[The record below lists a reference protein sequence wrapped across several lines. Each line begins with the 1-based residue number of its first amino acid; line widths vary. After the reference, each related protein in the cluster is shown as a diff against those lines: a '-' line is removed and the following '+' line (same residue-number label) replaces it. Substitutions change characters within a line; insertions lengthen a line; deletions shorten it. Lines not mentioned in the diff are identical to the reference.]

1 MRNAISAV
9 GRSIGRHRRAAA
21 ATVLAVAVGVAI
33 VTVNPWSVSSYSL
46 NSAGVWVQQAGGGQV
61 HRVDTSV
68 HAVDA
73 SVDEPKGAIVVQD
86 GQEALV
92 ADPTQLTPL
101 NSSTVVNGRATP
113 LGAAYPNVQ
122 PANGGVAL
130 GGGVLAVRGAD
141 HGATEVWVGTFDGST
156 ITLPPHPQITFAKT
170 DQSTVQIDVGRDGT
184 TVAYSD
190 NAHLLEQLVAG
201 ATTPS
206 PTTLEATNFTAPQ
219 LSVAD
224 GRGVVLFPAART
236 VDFGDGGSA
245 DVSSAGGSPEL
256 QAWSGTGTSV
266 GLSTDEGLYSVTEG
280 KGVERLQSVVANQPV
295 RPVVDARGCV
305 YGAWGSGSGTQI
317 SRVCPST
324 GSSVVATRTIVQ
336 TAAATSGFGSNCK
349 PSGLGFRGDALNPVL
364 ESADGCAFVAVGA
377 AFYAIPWSDV
387 TNTTGTQ
394 TAQIQPR
401 NPKAT
406 VTEIKVS
413 PVVLYARVGTDAFL
427 SVLASDYDTAGDQL
441 YVTGV
446 SPPAGAPVPVAPA
459 PAPDG
464 RTVTLDLRTG
474 SNALAGQQ
482 ITFTYTVANGRGQS
496 NTGAVTVNIIG
507 LHQAAAP
514 PVLLPGHDSP
524 VLYVAKGSSGT
535 YDVLKDWVSLDGMP
549 LSILDASVS
558 RGSSTTV
565 TWSSTGWIT
574 VNYDGTPN
582 TVVTVTVRGFD
593 NQTSTYAVTI
603 KDAGP
608 SAVCPDVVD
617 DVAEGTVGQQV
628 IVQPLKND
636 QDPSGSGLQL
646 GAVTPLSGGPT
657 PSVSNGVV
665 TFSAAAAAG
674 SWSYTY
680 EAKTNECPTGTLGY
694 IRIQIAASA
703 YPIATPFTVNV
714 PSGGAATVDVLIH
727 ATDPSGGVLAL
738 TDVTWTNEPGDA
750 ACSTQSPVCG
760 GVTSLIDHTG
770 QLRLVDSGG
779 PPGSVGI
786 LTYSVSN
793 ATGASTAQIFIVR
806 SVPAAGEPPLVC
818 HTMNATVAPG
828 GVVSVP
834 VLQQAWSSY
843 GRPIAVSIANVP
855 SYPPPSTAWTDGS
868 SIRYFAPSSASGR
881 VLIPFEVST
890 GDVSDG
896 TQDCFV
902 VVQVG
907 SNSTAPLDPQ
917 NLDVSVVVN
926 GSTTIPVPLTT
937 RYDGTPV
944 DPNGSSVD
952 LVGVSS
958 PPDSGKAVLGA
969 DGTSF
974 IYTNSGLQGT
984 DSFQYEVK
992 NQVGTVGTGTVHILV
1007 LPTSTKF
1014 APPVAAPDTY
1024 RLLPGSTV
1032 NLPVLDNDAD
1042 PQGRPLSVRVVPSSQ
1057 SASLGASAT
1066 PDGHDLHVSIPSS
1079 CAGKDAAGTCQ
1090 WVLQYQAVAGA
1101 ETSAPTTV
1109 TIQSAPSTGL
1119 PPVAHDV
1126 FVAYPKSGTTAS
1138 LSLASYVTNP
1148 GSGAVT
1154 FSLPFGPSTASV
1166 TASGAFRVTL
1176 QQTSE
1181 AVVYSATDPGTNLK
1195 ASGVIWVPGL
1205 VSQPPTLNPDT
1216 GPIKLN
1222 VHTRQV
1228 SVPVDL
1234 GQYLSV
1240 PQGAVLHVQ
1249 SCQTSDPQ
1257 DLTITPCQSLH
1268 ATLSADNSIATGI
1281 YTLDVTASASDA
1293 NGESS
1298 QVTLGIEVDVT
1309 GDTVI
1314 NVFSATVPVTLTDTT
1329 TSNPI
1334 DLFANVNCGGCQRG
1348 DLDFTAPSS
1357 TGPVTVQTTQEGSV
1371 ITLTASTGNKS
1382 DPSTVSL
1389 PVRVCPP
1396 NNSNGCKSFN
1406 VVVHLVPPTV
1416 TVSTTQCVLTI
1427 AVNQSGTCDLAQYV
1441 NASVSDGATVP
1452 TLKIGGV
1459 TGQLPGWTPSVS
1471 GLSLSI
1477 TPTTYSASPVTLTYA
1492 VSNSY
1497 DSSTTTGSVVIT
1509 TQAKPDAPGTPT
1521 LGPPP
1526 TKSGA
1531 NQIDVTWSAP
1541 SGNGLKI
1548 DSYTATATNTS
1559 SAGDVRTCK
1568 TSATTCTIGGLSPG
1582 SSYAVTVIATN
1593 SLGDSPASP
1602 QSQPFQT
1609 EDKPA
1614 QVQGVAVTPDNGD
1627 LAVNWIAAAVDPQRP
1642 VDTYTAT
1649 AMPGGA
1655 TCTSPG
1661 SGTTCSITSLANG
1674 TLYSVTVTATNS
1686 IGTSVASA
1694 PATGTPFTV
1703 PDPPTAVSASDPGF
1717 GETSTTVSWSKPG
1730 NDQGSQIISYAVAP
1744 SPSGPSCTVDPY
1756 PATTATC
1763 TGLTVTPSTTYTFTV
1778 TATNAGGPS
1787 VASSPSNQI
1796 ITSGYSNSG
1805 SAPTVTQ
1812 GPHATDPT
1820 VSWSGVQVTGSATVA
1835 GYTATATPGGATCST
1850 VAAAGGNV
1858 PTTCTLTGLTPGTT
1872 YSIAVTVN
1880 ISSAHCQG
1888 QSACTHPVGTA
1899 TTYWD
1904 PVAPAAVNATPGATT
1919 GSGVVVT
1926 WSAPASASGIDHY
1939 LVNAYSG
1946 GQAVGSG
1953 CTVAAGASLTCTL
1966 TSGLIAGTAY
1976 TFTVRA
1982 MPSFAQPGIAPLLSS
1997 ASITATAP

>member
-33 VTVNPWSVSSYSL
+33 VTVSPWSVSSYSL

-73 SVDEPKGAIVVQD
+73 SVDEPKGAVVVQD

-101 NSSTVVNGRATP
+101 NGATVVNGRATP
-113 LGAAYPNVQ
+113 LGAAYPSVQ
-122 PANGGVAL
+122 PDHGGVVL
-130 GGGVLAVRGAD
+130 GDGVLAVRGAE

-156 ITLPPHPQITFAKT
+156 ITLPPHPQIAFANT
-170 DQSTVQIDVGRDGT
+170 DQSTVQIDIGRDGT

-190 NAHLLEQLVAG
+190 NTHVLEQLVAG
-201 ATTPS
+201 ADA
-206 PTTLEATNFTAPQ
+206 PTSAILKAANFSAPQ

-224 GRGVVLFPAART
+224 GQGVVLFPEAKT
-236 VDFGDGGSA
+236 VDFGDGGSSDISA
-245 DVSSAGGSPEL
+245 AGGSPEL
-256 QAWSGTGTSV
+256 QAWNGTGTSV
-266 GLSTDEGLYSVTEG
+266 GLSSDEGLFSVTEG
-280 KGVERLQSVVANQPV
+280 KGVEHLESVVANAPV

-305 YGAWGSGSGTQI
+305 YGAWGSGAGTRM
-317 SRVCPST
+317 SRVCPSS
-324 GSSVVATRTIVQ
+324 GPSVVATRTILQ
-336 TAAATSGFGSNCK
+336 SASASSGFGPNCS

-364 ESADGCAFVAVGA
+364 LSADGCAFVAVGA
-377 AFYAIPWSDV
+377 AFFAIAWSDV
-387 TNTTGTQ
+387 TTSSGTQ
-394 TAQIQPR
+394 TQIQAR
-401 NPKAT
+401 DPKAA
-406 VTEIKVS
+406 VTEIHTS
-413 PVVLYARVGTDAFL
+413 PVDLYARVGTDAYL
-427 SVLASDYDTAGDQL
+427 PVLANDYDTAGDQL

-446 SPPAGAPVPVAPA
+446 SPAAGAPVPVAPA
-459 PAPDG
+459 PASDG
-464 RTVTLDLRTG
+464 RTVVLDLRTG
-474 SNALAGQQ
+474 SSALEGQVV
-482 ITFTYTVANGRGQS
+482 TFTYTVANGRGQS
-496 NTGAVTVNIIG
+496 NTGAVTVHIIG

-558 RGSSTTV
+558 RGSSSTV

-593 NQTSTYAVTI
+593 DQTSSYAVTV
-603 KDAGP
+603 KDVGP
-608 SAVCPDVVD
+608 APVCPDVVD
-617 DVAEGTVGQQV
+617 DVAAGTVGQPIV
-628 IVQPLKND
+628 VQPLKND

-646 GAVTPLSGGPT
+646 GAVTPLDGGPT
-657 PSVSNGVV
+657 PSVNNGAV
-665 TFSAAAAAG
+665 TFPPASAAR

-680 EAKTNECPTGTLGY
+680 VAKTNQCPTGSVGY
-694 IRIQIAASA
+694 IRTQVVATA

-714 PSGGAATVDVLIH
+714 PNGGAATVDVLDH

-738 TDVTWTNEPGDA
+738 TCVAWTNAPGDP
-750 ACSTQSPVCG
+750 ACSTQSPVFG

-770 QLRLVDSGG
+770 KLRLVDSGG

-806 SVPAAGEPPLVC
+806 TVPAAGEPLLVC

-834 VLQQAWSSY
+834 VLQQSWSSY
-843 GRPIAVSIANVP
+843 GRPITVSIPNVP

-881 VLIPFEVST
+881 ILIPFEVST
-890 GDVSDG
+890 GDVTDG

-907 SNSTAPLDPQ
+907 TNSSAALDPQ

-958 PPDSGKAVLGA
+958 PPNNGKAVLGA

-974 IYTNSGLQGT
+974 TYTNGGLQGLDT
-984 DSFQYEVK
+984 FQYEVK
-992 NQVGTVGTGTVHILV
+992 NQVGTVGTGTVNILV
-1007 LPTSTKF
+1007 LPTSTQF
-1014 APPVAAPDTY
+1014 APPVAAPDTF

-1042 PQGRPLSVRVVPSSQ
+1042 PQGRPLSVRVLPSSQ
-1057 SASLGASAT
+1057 STALGASAT
-1066 PDGHDLHVSIPSS
+1066 PDGLDLHVSIPSS
-1079 CAGKDAAGTCQ
+1079 CVAKDAAGNCH

-1101 ETSAPTTV
+1101 EASVPTTV
-1109 TIQSAPSTGL
+1109 TIQSAPSAGL
-1119 PPVAHDV
+1119 PPIAHDV

-1138 LSLASYVTNP
+1138 LSLASFVTNP

-1166 TASGAFRVTL
+1166 TSSGAFRVTL

-1181 AVVYSATDPGTNLK
+1181 AIVYTATDPGTNLK

-1205 VSQPPTLNPDT
+1205 VAQPPTLNPDQ

-1222 VHTRQV
+1222 VHTGQV

-1234 GQYLSV
+1234 GQYLSA
-1240 PQGAVLHVQ
+1240 PQGAVLQVQ
-1249 SCQTSDPQ
+1249 NCKPSDP
-1257 DLTITPCQSLH
+1257 DLTITSCQSLH
-1268 ATLSADNSIATGI
+1268 ATLTADNSIATGV
-1281 YTLDVTASASDA
+1281 YTLNVTASASDA
-1293 NGESS
+1293 NGVSN

-1314 NVFSATVPVTLTDTT
+1314 NVFNATVPVTLTDTT
-1329 TSNPI
+1329 SSNPI
-1334 DLFANVNCGGCQRG
+1334 DLFANVNCGGCQRV
-1348 DLDFTAPSS
+1348 DLNFTAPPSS
-1357 TGPVTVQTTQEGSV
+1357 GPVTVQATQGNSV
-1371 ITLTASTGNKS
+1371 ITLTANTGNKT
-1382 DPSTVSL
+1382 DNSTVTL

-1396 NNSNGCKSFN
+1396 SNSNGCKSFD
-1406 VVVHLVPPTV
+1406 VVAHLVPPTV
-1416 TVSTTQCVLTI
+1416 TVSTTQCVLTV
-1427 AVNQSGTCDLAQYV
+1427 AVNQSGTCDLTQYV
-1441 NASVSDGATVP
+1441 SASVSDGATAA

-1459 TGQLPGWTPSVS
+1459 TGQPPGWTPSVS

-1497 DSSTTTGSVVIT
+1497 DSSTTNGSVVIT
-1509 TQAKPDAPGTPT
+1509 TQAKPDAPGTPS

-1531 NQIDVTWSAP
+1531 NQIAVTWIAP
-1541 SGNGLKI
+1541 SGNGLPI

-1559 SAGDVRTCK
+1559 SPGDVRTCK
-1568 TSATTCTIGGLSPG
+1568 SSVNSCTIGGLSPG

-1593 SLGDSPASP
+1593 SLGDSPSSP
-1602 QSQPFQT
+1602 ESQAFQT

-1614 QVQGVAVTPDNGD
+1614 PVQGVTVTPDNGG
-1627 LAVNWIAAAVDPQRP
+1627 LAVSWNAAAVDPQRP

-1649 AMPGGA
+1649 ASPGGA
-1655 TCTSPG
+1655 SCTSPG
-1661 SGTTCSITSLANG
+1661 SAVTCSITSLSNG
-1674 TLYSVTVTATNS
+1674 TPYTVTVTATNS
-1686 IGTSVASA
+1686 IGTSTASA
-1694 PATGTPFTV
+1694 PVPGTPFTV
-1703 PDPPTAVSASDPGF
+1703 PDPPTNVFATDPGL
-1717 GETSTTVSWSKPG
+1717 GASTTVSWTPPLSDHGSLVTSYDLESSPPG
-1730 NDQGSQIISYAVAP
+1730 A
-1744 SPSGPSCTVDPY
+1744 SCTVGDPSQ
-1756 PATTATC
+1756 PTTETC
-1763 TGLTVTPSTTYTFTV
+1763 TGLTVNPSTDYTFTV
-1778 TATNAGGPS
+1778 KAINQGGPS
-1787 VASSPSNQI
+1787 DPSSPSNQI
-1796 ITSGYSNSG
+1796 TTSGYSNS
-1805 SAPTVTQ
+1805 SSSPTVTQ
-1812 GPHATDPT
+1812 GSGAADPK
-1820 VSWSGVQVTGSATVA
+1820 VSWNGVQVHGTTSVA
-1835 GYTATATPGGATCST
+1835 KYTATALPGGQTCST
-1850 VAAAGGNV
+1850 VPGAGGVV
-1858 PTTCTLTGLTPGTT
+1858 PTTCVLTGLTPGTV
-1872 YSIAVTVN
+1872 YSIAITVTF
-1880 ISSAHCQG
+1880 QG
-1888 QSACTHPVGTA
+1888 QCKSTCSQPLGSPAN
-1899 TTYWD
+1899 YWD
-1904 PVAPAAVNATPGATT
+1904 PVAPSSVGATAGATP
-1919 GSGVVVT
+1919 GSGVVVK
-1926 WSAPASASGIDHY
+1926 WNAPPPSSGIDHY
-1939 LVNAYSG
+1939 LVEATLG
-1946 GQAVGSG
+1946 GSAVGTG
-1953 CTVAAGASLTCTL
+1953 CTVAAGATL
-1966 TSGLIAGTAY
+1966 SCAITSGLISGTSY
-1976 TFTVRA
+1976 TFTVQA
-1982 MPSFAQPGIAPLLSS
+1982 FPSFTQPGVDPGLSS
-1997 ASITATAP
+1997 ASITSTAP